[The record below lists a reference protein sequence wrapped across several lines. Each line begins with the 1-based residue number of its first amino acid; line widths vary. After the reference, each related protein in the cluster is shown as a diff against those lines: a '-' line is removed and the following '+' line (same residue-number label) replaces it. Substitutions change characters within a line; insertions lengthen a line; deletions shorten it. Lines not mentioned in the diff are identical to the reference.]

1 MATNNGRNNKGQF
14 PIGSIIRLDFAP
26 PVDSGWLACDGSTL
40 DTTTYSLLFAVIG
53 YTYGGSGANFD
64 LPTIADNIIRYQ

>member
-26 PVDSGWLACDGSTL
+26 PATSGWLECDGSTL
-40 DTTTYSLLFAVIG
+40 AAADYPELFDVIG
-53 YTYGGSGANFD
+53 YTYGGSGADFD
-64 LPTIADNIIRYQ
+64 LPTIADNIIRAE